1 LDFSKSARPRCQMEC
16 DRFWKNNFEWDAQAI
31 VNVAE
36 LCQNPIY
43 FHSRG

>member
-1 LDFSKSARPRCQMEC
+1 L
-16 DRFWKNNFEWDAQAI
+16 KNKFEWDAQAI

-36 LCQNPIY
+36 LRQNPIY